1 MKGFTF
7 KNDDEDDKIND
18 SDSEHKQNVKN
29 EKKKKRKKTKKTK
42 QENENEKQPEQ
53 VSQDLPNDAPKE
65 LNHTVEPY
73 ENENYLVGYGTN
85 AMIYNNNA
93 NESESSEDEGI
104 EDYKNGGYPPIHV
117 G

>member
-18 SDSEHKQNVKN
+18 LDTEHKQNVKN
-29 EKKKKRKKTKKTK
+29 EKNKKRKKTKKVK
-42 QENENEKQPEQ
+42 QENEKQPEQ
-53 VSQDLPNDAPKE
+53 VSQDLPNDTPKE

>member
-1 MKGFTF
+1 MQAWGLSFF
-7 KNDDEDDKIND
+7 RFGEFIRSWDKIND

-65 LNHTVEPY
+65 RSQ
-73 ENENYLVGYGTN
+73 NEQKHQDSNY
-85 AMIYNNNA
+85 
-93 NESESSEDEGI
+93 
-104 EDYKNGGYPPIHV
+104 
-117 G
+117 